1 VAHDCELTE
10 NRLSRDVD
18 QWLDQIAAR
27 QRLGWVVGVRRA
39 GSELPE
45 PMRRKVDH
53 ECVDGH
59 LLSAGKAAALVRLSN
74 GLTAKR
80 FHPIRCW
87 LSRHNASAQLRA
99 LVQGGVLGAAWST
112 LRPSAAAQCYA
123 SSVCGM

>member
-1 VAHDCELTE
+1 SASVIRVHPNGTPPVSLEVAHDCELTE

-87 LSRHNASAQLRA
+87 LSRHNARAQLRA
-99 LVQGGVLGAAWST
+99 HPIMRRV
-112 LRPSAAAQCYA
+112 
-123 SSVCGM
+123 